1 MFIGKIMGSPFF
13 LVMINKW
20 ANAEGIYVSFY
31 FRGMT
36 LKPLIVSVNHSL
48 LDISITQDIIDV
60 HAEDKIFSKPLQVGR
75 HVHIFSPTIAALIT
89 VAIRAMVKPC
99 ELLINIY

>member
-1 MFIGKIMGSPFF
+1 
-13 LVMINKW
+13 
-20 ANAEGIYVSFY
+20 
-31 FRGMT
+31 MT

-60 HAEDKIFSKPLQVGR
+60 HAEDKIFSKPLQVGT
-75 HVHIFSPTIAALIT
+75 HVYIFSTTIAALRT
-89 VAIRAMVKPC
+89 VAIRAMVKLC

>member
-1 MFIGKIMGSPFF
+1 
-13 LVMINKW
+13 
-20 ANAEGIYVSFY
+20 
-31 FRGMT
+31 MT

-60 HAEDKIFSKPLQVGR
+60 HAEDKIFSKPLQVGT
-75 HVHIFSPTIAALIT
+75 HVYIFSTTIAALIT
-89 VAIRAMVKPC
+89 VAIRAMVKLC